1 MPITWWYIVH
11 INATIAA
18 IMWMCN
24 HASFL
29 SLYLLFFH
37 QFFCLNIF
45 KILYP
50 WIFVTHNVLYVLL
63 LLLQTRCGYRL
74 MNQTANWMPQ
84 LPGADLKGRGCN
96 IFLSCILLNFHS
108 VWREWGLWSD
118 AILWPL
124 VSESSVYTNDVHL
137 QNLICPI
144 CLNDS

>member
-84 LPGADLKGRGCN
+84 LPGADLKGEGLQHLFILYFIKFSFSLKRMGVVLWCN
-96 IFLSCILLNFHS
+96 FSGPLYLNLLCTPMTSTYKTWF
-108 VWREWGLWSD
+108 VQF
-118 AILWPL
+118 
-124 VSESSVYTNDVHL
+124 V
-137 QNLICPI
+137 
-144 CLNDS
+144 